1 MFDEANASGLLLNNL
16 MINPKHM
23 ISLDSEAIIED
34 QPLYQPNPQQLELI
48 SQEDVKSIKAAMKHK
63 EISIH
68 LKEFIQEL
76 RDEINNWSNQGYQ
89 NTDKITNYMGQLA

>member
-1 MFDEANASGLLLNNL
+1 
-16 MINPKHM
+16 
-23 ISLDSEAIIED
+23 
-34 QPLYQPNPQQLELI
+34 
-48 SQEDVKSIKAAMKHK
+48 MKHK

-68 LKEFIQEL
+68 LKEFIQDL